1 MTAAAPE
8 SPPPVV
14 VREPWLQS
22 VHPVYRMVF
31 RWLFIVATTFLAFH
45 SSLRSVVEVTR
56 AGSLGGY
63 VWVVPIAGGLAAIGV
78 ARRNR
83 TELPI
88 HDRQTDVIV
97 GIMGLVLAGLL
108 HAVLLQRYALYF
120 YLLRLDLV
128 AMWTFAV
135 SASIALFGLRPVLR
149 FGWVWL
155 LLSMVFALPYY
166 LVVITLGGTKV
177 AAALGTMIIAGIA
190 AGISVHRDTRRG
202 MIGSS
207 LGWAVGI
214 LIIVVMAVWFP
225 DAPLLAYQ
233 LVPGVTAICISGSA
247 MYLYARRGAELTW
260 LDRRMEPLAAKQ
272 VWAAMPVV
280 LVVALGLSFVR
291 LPAVGFAPTRY
302 VPAMRIQEPADP
314 LLPAA
319 GWQIHDTQVYSW
331 VKAMYGRDATLVRQK
346 VVADTG
352 DIKYDKFARPRTLMV
367 DTVTTFRPFS
377 LKVFPARMI
386 YHVENI
392 RLSGIRRVDLGY
404 GVSADV
410 FSAIDD
416 KLLVTWDGIQWTW
429 TNGQAAQRVF
439 VIAVDNH
446 EDDAPFPAPTGAV
459 GPTLN
464 SMFTVLFRG
473 NSSTLD
479 TNPNRK
485 DDALLTEFAHDLVR
499 AQLEPLGI
507 AP

>member
-14 VREPWLQS
+14 EREPWLQS
-22 VHPVYRMVF
+22 LHPVYRMAF

-56 AGSLGGY
+56 SGSLGGY

-128 AMWTFAV
+128 AMWTFAA

-166 LVVITLGGTKV
+166 LIVIMLGGTKV
-177 AAALGTMIIAGIA
+177 AAALGTMVIAGIA
-190 AGISVHRDTRRG
+190 VGIAVGRDTRRA

-207 LGWAVGI
+207 LGWAIGI
-214 LIIVVMAVWFP
+214 VIVVVMVLWFP

-233 LVPGVTAICISGSA
+233 LVPGITAICLCGTA
-247 MYLYARRGAELTW
+247 MYLYARRGTEMRL
-260 LDRRMEPLAAKQ
+260 LDRRIEPLAAKQ

-302 VPAMRIQEPADP
+302 VPAMRIQEPAAP
-314 LLPAA
+314 LRPAA
-319 GWQIHDTQVYSW
+319 GWHIHDTQVYGW

-352 DIKYDKFARPRTLMV
+352 DVKYDKFARPRTLMV

-377 LKVFPARMI
+377 LKVFPARMM
-386 YHVENI
+386 Y
-392 RLSGIRRVDLGY
+392 RVGNVRFSPVRPIDLGY
-404 GVSADV
+404 GVSADI

-416 KLLVTWDGIQWTW
+416 KLLLTVGLIQWSW
-429 TNGQAAQRVF
+429 TNGPVAQRVL
-439 VIAVDNH
+439 VMAVDDH
-446 EDDAPFPAPTGAV
+446 EDDAPFPAPTRAV

-485 DDALLTEFAHDLVR
+485 DDALLTQFAHDLVR